1 MKKQE
6 FLDELKR
13 YLRVL
18 QDEEQEDILEEY
30 SQHIEM
36 KIESGLSEDEA
47 IKDFGSIRELAGE
60 ILEAYHVKLKDEEG
74 EGEGRLHREK
84 KNWGEV
90 LPAAFVKACAINT
103 VNAGKMLLSGIG
115 MFLHF
120 LGKPFSLAAKWMG
133 RQREKLRE
141 RSAGTGRENCAEN
154 ENSAENAAGTVRITE
169 AAETARIIE
178 AMGTAGNTGINNN
191 AGVVERAGISNN
203 AGAVERARI
212 DKTAAVV
219 ERAGAERTVGGIRR
233 KTCAFEPGNTKEK
246 RNKREMT
253 KMISW
258 MAKAVKRMC
267 SGVVACICWSGRM
280 LWNCG
285 IICVAVCFAG
295 LGLIFLYLFGM
306 LLILWNRGYPLG
318 GIVIGSLGA
327 VLCFAS
333 LTVFGSTFYRGKRQ
347 LCRAGE
353 NDGKSEYASA
363 VGENNGRPERA
374 AAAGENN
381 GKPEYTAAAGEN
393 KIMET
398 TIEESRGQNV

>member
-6 FLDELKR
+6 FLDELKH
-13 YLRVL
+13 YLHVL

-47 IKDFGSIRELAGE
+47 IKDFGSIRKLAGE
-60 ILEAYHVKLKDEEG
+60 ILEAYHVKLKDEEWKG
-74 EGEGRLHREK
+74 EGGLHREK
-84 KNWGEV
+84 KKWRAV
-90 LPAAFVKACAINT
+90 LPAMSVKAYA
-103 VNAGKMLLSGIG
+103 VKAGKMLLSAIGI
-115 MFLHF
+115 FLHF
-120 LGKPFSLAAKWMG
+120 LGKPFSWTGKWMG
-133 RQREKLRE
+133 RQWEKLRE
-141 RSAGTGRENCAEN
+141 RSAGTGREK
-154 ENSAENAAGTVRITE
+154 SAENLAEGAAGTARITE
-169 AAETARIIE
+169 ATEI
-178 AMGTAGNTGINNN
+178 AGNTGI
-191 AGVVERAGISNN
+191 SKT
-203 AGAVERARI
+203 AGAVG
-212 DKTAAVV
+212 TAGVI
-219 ERAGAERTVGGIRR
+219 ECAGAERTVGSIRR
-233 KTCAFEPGNTKEK
+233 RTYAFDPGKTKEK

-258 MAKAVKRMC
+258 IAKAVKRMC
-267 SGVVACICWSGRM
+267 SGVIACICWSGRM

-285 IICVAVCFAG
+285 VICVAVCSAG
-295 LGLIFLYLFGM
+295 AGLIFLYLFGM

-353 NDGKSEYASA
+353 N
-363 VGENNGRPERA
+363 
-374 AAAGENN
+374 N
-381 GKPEYTAAAGEN
+381 GKPEYAAAARENDRKPNRATAAEEK

>member
-84 KNWGEV
+84 KNRGEV
-90 LPAAFVKACAINT
+90 LPAAFVKACAVNT

-141 RSAGTGRENCAEN
+141 RSAGI
-154 ENSAENAAGTVRITE
+154 SK
-169 AAETARIIE
+169 
-178 AMGTAGNTGINNN
+178 TAGEVERAGMSNNVG
-191 AGVVERAGISNN
+191 AVERAGISKT
-203 AGAVERARI
+203 AAAVERA
-212 DKTAAVV
+212 D
-219 ERAGAERTVGGIRR
+219 AERTAGGIRR
-233 KTCAFEPGNTKEK
+233 RTCAFGPGNTKEK

-253 KMISW
+253 NIISW

-267 SGVVACICWSGRM
+267 SGVIACICWSGRM

-285 IICVAVCFAG
+285 VICVAVCSAG

-327 VLCFAS
+327 VLCFVS
-333 LTVFGSTFYRGKRQ
+333 LTVFGSTFYRGKQQ
-347 LCRAGE
+347 LCRARK
-353 NDGKSEYASA
+353 NDGKL
-363 VGENNGRPERA
+363 ERA
-374 AAAGENN
+374 AAAGENDR
-381 GKPEYTAAAGEN
+381 KPERTAAEEKKTAQ
-393 KIMET
+393 T
-398 TIEESRGQNV
+398 TIEESRRQNV

>member
-84 KNWGEV
+84 KNRGEV
-90 LPAAFVKACAINT
+90 LPAAFVKACAVNT

-133 RQREKLRE
+133 RQQEKLRE
-141 RSAGTGRENCAEN
+141 RSAGI
-154 ENSAENAAGTVRITE
+154 SK
-169 AAETARIIE
+169 
-178 AMGTAGNTGINNN
+178 TAGE
-191 AGVVERAGISNN
+191 VERAGISKT
-203 AGAVERARI
+203 AAAVERAG
-212 DKTAAVV
+212 V
-219 ERAGAERTVGGIRR
+219 ERTAGGIRR
-233 KTCAFEPGNTKEK
+233 RTCAFGPGNTKEK

-253 KMISW
+253 NIISW
-258 MAKAVKRMC
+258 VAKAVKRMC
-267 SGVVACICWSGRM
+267 SGVIACICWSGRM

-285 IICVAVCFAG
+285 VICVAVCSAG

-327 VLCFAS
+327 VLCFVS
-333 LTVFGSTFYRGKRQ
+333 LTVFGSTFYRGKQQ
-347 LCRAGE
+347 LCRAGK
-353 NDGKSEYASA
+353 NDGK
-363 VGENNGRPERA
+363 PERA
-374 AAAGENN
+374 AAAGENDR
-381 GKPEYTAAAGEN
+381 KPERTAAEE
-393 KIMET
+393 KKTVQT

>member
-84 KNWGEV
+84 KKWRAV
-90 LPAAFVKACAINT
+90 LPAASVKACV
-103 VNAGKMLLSGIG
+103 VNVWKMLLSGIG

-178 AMGTAGNTGINNN
+178 AMGTAGNTRINNN

-267 SGVVACICWSGRM
+267 SGVVACICWSGRV

-363 VGENNGRPERA
+363 VGENNG
-374 AAAGENN
+374 
-381 GKPEYTAAAGEN
+381 KPEYTAAAGEN